1 MKAALQWISAHF
13 YWMRL
18 PSITIT
24 PIDIIQ
30 ILILAWIIYKI
41 LAWIK
46 TSHAWSLMK
55 GLVVIGVFVAL
66 IYNIPCLVADE
77 GACRDRGFC
86 CPDLHFSDDDAD
98 VYHQSGAGTCDYG
111 GDGHLSAGAEKSA
124 GVTWKKADCDPPV
137 HAEPAV

>member
-66 IYNIPCLVADE
+66 IYI
-77 GACRDRGFC
+77 FQMTT
-86 CPDLHFSDDDAD
+86 H
-98 VYHQSGAGTCDYG
+98 
-111 GDGHLSAGAEKSA
+111 
-124 GVTWKKADCDPPV
+124 
-137 HAEPAV
+137 